1 MQNIVQKLPKI
12 DKKFPKIES
21 LPQLLYFPHYV
32 QNVPLIDGGEAQ
44 EAELNV
50 NNNLL
55 A

>member
-1 MQNIVQKLPKI
+1 MQAKVQVVKDFL
-12 DKKFPKIES
+12 EAVY
-21 LPQLLYFPHYV
+21 L